1 MQDKLR
7 FLYEN
12 GHRRIVGRYLRNKN
26 MDGPGFDK
34 KIKSR
39 SNCERKHTHIKK
51 TVKFDV
57 KGYQEGNREF
67 YVLLNFIPFQLLDL
81 AQLQL
86 GIDKP
91 EFGRYY

>member
-1 MQDKLR
+1 MQDELR

-12 GHRRIVGRYLRNKN
+12 GHRRIVRKYLRNKN
-26 MDGPGFDK
+26 MDDPGFDK

-39 SNCERKHTHIKK
+39 SNCERKHAHIKK

-57 KGYQEGNREF
+57 KEYQEDNREF
-67 YVLLNFIPFQLLDL
+67 YVLLNFIAFKLLDL
-81 AQLQL
+81 ARLQL
-86 GIDKP
+86 GREKP